1 MRSKKSHIISS
12 RQVHEWALDWLLE
25 AKLLTDHG
33 WLCTAVVVWNVV
45 LRAAAR
51 SISLF
56 AACRDMADGPCD
68 QAVRNALLDSLPKTL
83 KSLERRLN
91 EALTSHLPRGLRR
104 RACEVAIDWHLVPY
118 YGEPHH
124 SRNELYYGQPRQGT
138 KEFHAYATAC
148 VLQYGQR
155 YTLALT
161 WVRRHEKTI
170 VVLARLLDQI
180 HKLGLKTRGLL
191 LDRAFFNVPVID
203 FLQGRGQR
211 FLMPA
216 MFRGYKKK
224 SNKKRKLTGLRW
236 IKRQAAGWYSHTMK
250 GDKRQV
256 TVQICVT
263 YRTRK
268 NRKTGKR
275 VQQKLLY
282 GAWKMTGSPTEI
294 RERYRTRFGIESSY
308 RQMRQARIYTCTRN
322 PHLRLLFLTIGL
334 LLRNL
339 WVWIHETLLADG
351 SGPELTLHLERLRFK
366 RLLDWIACTVVAL
379 LHDGSIP
386 YITLDD

>member
-1 MRSKKSHIISS
+1 MRSKKSHTISS
-12 RQVHEWALDWLLE
+12 REVHEWALDWLLE
-25 AKLLTDHG
+25 AKLLQDHG
-33 WLCTAVVVWNVV
+33 WLCTAAVVWNVV

-56 AACRDMADGPCD
+56 AACRDLVAGPCD
-68 QAVRNALLDSLPKTL
+68 QAVRNALLEGLPKTL
-83 KSLERRLN
+83 KVLERRLN

-118 YGEPHH
+118 YGQPHQ

-148 VLQYGQR
+148 VVQYGQR

-170 VVLARLLDQI
+170 AVLARLLDQI

-191 LDRAFFNVPVID
+191 LDRAFFNVPVIE
-203 FLQGRGQR
+203 FLQSRGQP

-224 SNKKRKLTGLRW
+224 RNKKRKPTGLRW
-236 IKRQAAGWYSHTMK
+236 IKRQAAGWYPHTMK

-256 TVQICVT
+256 TLQICVT
-263 YRTRK
+263 YRSRK

-275 VQQKLLY
+275 VPQKLLY
-282 GAWKMTGSPTEI
+282 GAWGINGAPTEI
-294 RERYRTRFGIESSY
+294 RERYRTRFGIETSY

-322 PHLRLLFLTIGL
+322 PHLRLVFLTIGL

-351 SGPELTLHLERLRFK
+351 SGPALTLRLERLRFK
-366 RLLDWIACTVVAL
+366 RLLDWIARTVVDL

-386 YITLDD
+386 YIALDD